1 MATAWPPWCQW
12 IHTVQYSLNF
22 TEGMDTASRTHAVA
36 SILYYQQ
43 RHHLSARPSLVTVL
57 IVFKPKKLS
66 NMQPDGLPARRSRL
80 ELKIAQ

>member
-22 TEGMDTASRTHAVA
+22 TEGMNTASRTHAVA

-43 RHHLSARPSLVTVL
+43 LQGHHLSQYLLYSNPKNCQTCSLTVCL
-57 IVFKPKKLS
+57 QDAVGLS
-66 NMQPDGLPARRSRL
+66 S
-80 ELKIAQ
+80 K